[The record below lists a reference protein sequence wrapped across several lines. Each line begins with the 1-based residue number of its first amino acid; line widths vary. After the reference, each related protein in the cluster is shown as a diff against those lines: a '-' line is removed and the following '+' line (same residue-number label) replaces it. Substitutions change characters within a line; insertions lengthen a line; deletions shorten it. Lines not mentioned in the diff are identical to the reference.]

1 VNPSVFRPILL
12 IATLMVTVSSP
23 AQQISCP
30 NVLPETVQS
39 AKSVPDG
46 WLARNSNL
54 KHVLNG
60 VQINFGDPQNA
71 SDGAIYDTR
80 KLQLEANGVEL
91 ETLIWE
97 ITKISN
103 VYLVCTYFGTNV
115 VLTRNVAGMS
125 RCKAVIAHRRNTVNT
140 EIRSAICE

>member
-1 VNPSVFRPILL
+1 MTTVWTRLSRVPCTSIRSQRVKRTRTSTAVETTRQSSGEPVNPSVFRPILL

-91 ETLIWE
+91 ETLIW
-97 ITKISN
+97 
-103 VYLVCTYFGTNV
+103 G
-115 VLTRNVAGMS
+115 
-125 RCKAVIAHRRNTVNT
+125 
-140 EIRSAICE
+140 